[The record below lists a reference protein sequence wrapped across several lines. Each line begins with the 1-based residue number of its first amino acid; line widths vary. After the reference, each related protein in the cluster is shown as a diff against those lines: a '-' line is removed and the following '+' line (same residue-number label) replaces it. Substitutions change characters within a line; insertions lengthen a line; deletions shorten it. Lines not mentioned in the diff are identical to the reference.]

1 MGQGADVLAALLGRT
16 LRPCG
21 AGAAGT
27 GARLPEGRQRGA
39 GLGQGPG
46 QGLVSLVARAHIC
59 GAWPV
64 RSASSW
70 ASAINASQP
79 CTACLW
85 QDRTARLRRAPQA
98 ALVAAVEATGFEA
111 RVLSSGALG
120 GAAAA
125 AADTAA
131 LRVRGMTCAACAA
144 AVERAC
150 LGVPG
155 VCSAAVSLLA
165 GRAEVAFDP
174 DRTGP
179 RHLLAAVEA
188 AGFEAALADSDRC
201 APRRRAPAR
210 KQCSSCLRI
219 LLLCCGSVSVL
230 LRVRAPSRTCAI

>member
-1 MGQGADVLAALLGRT
+1 MAS
-16 LRPCG
+16 
-21 AGAAGT
+21 AAGLEP
-27 GARLPEGRQRGA
+27 GGR
-39 GLGQGPG
+39 
-46 QGLVSLVARAHIC
+46 HH
-59 GAWPV
+59 
-64 RSASSW
+64 ASR
-70 ASAINASQP
+70 P

-85 QDRTARLRRAPQA
+85 QDRAARLRRAPQA

-131 LRVRGMTCAACAA
+131 LRVRGMTCAACSA

-155 VCSAAVSLLA
+155 VRSAAVSLLA

-179 RHLLAAVEA
+179 RHLLAAVQA

-210 KQCSSCLRI
+210 KQCLSLRV
-219 LLLCCGSVSVL
+219 LLLPCKQHW
-230 LRVRAPSRTCAI
+230 RAAAGARTCMLLCRATLWETQCVRRGGGLGGDAPA